1 MPVASFEQQLAAFI
15 RKEKLWNEN
24 DRLLL
29 AVSGGCDSVVMLH
42 ALHRMG
48 LTLAVAHCN
57 FRLRGEE
64 SDGDQDFVEE
74 LCRSMQIPCHSHRF
88 DTRSLSDKEGISIQ
102 MAARRQRYEWFNQLL
117 HTHGYR
123 RLCTAHHA
131 DDQAETMLLNL
142 ITGRGMRTLAGI
154 PLKRQDIVRPL
165 LLFTRAELEEWAN
178 LQNLRWRHDRS
189 NDESDYLRNLIR
201 LQVMPVLKK
210 INPAFATQAPML
222 SREQREI
229 SLLADEELS
238 RLTEGIT
245 ENRGDLLIIHDAAL
259 RSHPALYSVY
269 RYLLRPY
276 GFSTAMTETLI
287 SSPVKS
293 GSLFLSPTHRLTCD
307 RGQLIIEPRG
317 AEITSGSH
325 PVPQPEMSLDI
336 PGACFRFHLHE
347 AGTIVHKTHQS
358 DTAFLDYDRLKYPLL
373 LRRWEHGD
381 RFMPLGMDQY
391 RKLSDYFTDRKISNP
406 GKKRIWILTSEDQ
419 IVWIAGERIDQRY
432 RVTEK
437 TKKVLEVN
445 LHIQHD

>member
-1 MPVASFEQQLAAFI
+1 MSAASFEQQLATFI
-15 RKEKLWNEN
+15 RREKLWEEE

-74 LCRSMQIPCHSHRF
+74 LCRSLQIPCHCHQF
-88 DTRSLSDKEGISIQ
+88 DTRSLSVQEGISIQ
-102 MAARRQRYEWFNQLL
+102 MAARRQRYEWFSQLL
-117 HTHGYR
+117 HTHGYH

-142 ITGRGMRTLAGI
+142 ITGRGMRALAGI
-154 PLKRQDIVRPL
+154 PLRRQEIVRPL
-165 LLFTRAELEEWAN
+165 LVFTRAELEEWAH
-178 LQNLRWRHDRS
+178 LQNLTWRHDRS

-201 LQVMPVLKK
+201 LQVIPVLKR
-210 INPAFATQAPML
+210 INPAFAMQAPML
-222 SREQREI
+222 AREQSETC
-229 SLLADEELS
+229 LLADEELS

-259 RSHPALYSVY
+259 RSHPALFSVY
-269 RYLLRPY
+269 RHLLRPY
-276 GFSTAMTETLI
+276 GFSAALTEAFI
-287 SSPVKS
+287 NSPAKT
-293 GSLFLSPTHRLTCD
+293 GRLFLTPSHRLTCD
-307 RGQLIIEPRG
+307 RGQLIIESRG
-317 AEITSGSH
+317 TEVMAEGCPI
-325 PVPQPEMSLDI
+325 PQPEMSLDV
-336 PGACFRFHLHE
+336 PGASFRFHLHK
-347 AGTIVHKTHQS
+347 AGSIQYKTHQA
-358 DTAFLDYDRLKYPLL
+358 DTAFIDAERLKFPLL

-381 RFMPLGMDQY
+381 RFMPLGMDQF
-391 RKLSDYFTDRKISNP
+391 RKLSDYFTDRKISGP
-406 GKKRIWILTSEDQ
+406 EKKRIWILTSEDQ

-437 TKKVLEVN
+437 TEKVLEVN
-445 LHIQHD
+445 LHIHND